1 MSKLV
6 IRLTILIVALYM
18 GLCHILGVTLGVNI
32 WSHTYTV
39 LFEICVCLCITAQ
52 GVYHCKYMRWT
63 AYGICLSDLWVSL
76 DELLDF
82 SPYSISIILPI
93 SLVGIG
99 LFTTVTLAIIH
110 YIKVRKLKR
119 RERLIKEAISKTHP
133 QHPGSLHR
141 DDRQ

>member
-18 GLCHILGVTLGVNI
+18 GLCHILSVTYGINLWN
-32 WSHTYTV
+32 HTYTV

-52 GVYHCKYMRWT
+52 GKYHCKYMRWT
-63 AYGICLSDLWVSL
+63 AYGICLSDLLVSL

-82 SPYSISIILPI
+82 LPYNASIILPVT
-93 SLVGIG
+93 LVGLG
-99 LFTTVTLAIIH
+99 LNITVTLALLH

-119 RERLIKEAISKTHP
+119 QWEKIKNQNR
-133 QHPGSLHR
+133 QH
-141 DDRQ
+141 

>member
-18 GLCHILGVTLGVNI
+18 GLCHILDVTLGVNI

-39 LFEICVCLCITAQ
+39 LFEICVCACISAQ
-52 GVYHCKYMRWT
+52 GKYHCKYMRWT

-82 SPYSISIILPI
+82 SPYGASIILPI

-99 LFTTVTLAIIH
+99 LLTTITLAIIH

-119 RERLIKEAISKTHP
+119 RAKSIRKAISQTNTENTLTRH
-133 QHPGSLHR
+133 
-141 DDRQ
+141 